1 MFCLRNKIFTLIQIC
16 TVMAFSIWYS
26 SYSSQQSTLMH
37 KIPAL
42 EITDEDGNSYNMKQ
56 FEGQVVI
63 LYFWAS
69 WCIECVDEVVQLNKL
84 KQKLIYENINN
95 VEIIPI
101 SIDFKN
107 TKALTKIYHD
117 SNINN
122 IGLFLDTNKSVMR
135 GLSVSN
141 VPTSIILSPK
151 LEEIGRHNYN
161 IKWSSKE
168 NVSSI
173 IAKSKEF
180 S

>member
-1 MFCLRNKIFTLIQIC
+1 MLPLFHFLFFHIIHGIQ
-16 TVMAFSIWYS
+16 
-26 SYSSQQSTLMH
+26 
-37 KIPAL
+37 
-42 EITDEDGNSYNMKQ
+42 
-56 FEGQVVI
+56 
-63 LYFWAS
+63 
-69 WCIECVDEVVQLNKL
+69 NKL

-161 IKWSSKE
+161 IKWSAKE
-168 NVSSI
+168 NVNSI